1 MAGATESI
9 TVLEL
14 SRQLQATI
22 QRIESPQ
29 LEPYLQAISVLA
41 VADTKKR
48 FNEQRSPYGIPWA
61 PLAHKRI
68 NSKGN
73 DLALLDTGLLRNSI
87 QAKATRDELIVSSN
101 LQYAGVHQWGATI
114 VPVKAKFLCIPL
126 TKEAK
131 YAGSPRRF
139 KRPLSPR
146 INKQRTKGV
155 LLEKIGNREI
165 VHFAMV
171 KQVVI
176 PARPFLGFSK
186 DFLTQVEEIL
196 VDAANAMASPL
207 TPGSMFPPGKLPSH
221 TFRRAS

>member
-9 TVLEL
+9 TILEL

-22 QRIESPQ
+22 QRMSDFDLAP
-29 LEPYLQAISVLA
+29 VLKQIGVITWA
-41 VADTKKR
+41 EHKTR
-48 FNEQRSPYGIPWA
+48 FNRSMSPEGIPWV
-61 PLAHKRI
+61 PLARPRI
-68 NSKGN
+68 ISGSKN
-73 DLALLDTGLLRNSI
+73 HPLLDTGALRNSI
-87 QAKATRDELIVSSN
+87 QAKATRDMVIVSSN
-101 LQYAGVHQWGATI
+101 REYAGVHQWGATI

-146 INKQRTKGV
+146 VNKQRTKGV

-165 VHFAMV
+165 VHYAMV

-186 DFLTQVEEIL
+186 DLLAQIEELL

-207 TPGSMFPPGKLPSH
+207 VPRSMFPPGKLPSH